1 MLGAILTRLADG
13 RFHSGEALGEAL
25 GVSRAAIW
33 KALKRLEEQGY
44 PLQRV
49 RGKGYRVPRGACL
62 LDPEAIRVQL
72 PAALAARLR
81 QCLIDGEPEARISR
95 RLATIALGAPVDG
108 VLDVWRRP
116 QESEALHDALAE
128 LGLGSHQR
136 DRLLS
141 AVCMP

>member
-13 RFHSGEALGEAL
+13 RFHSGEALGETL

-62 LDPEAIRVQL
+62 LDAAAIRSLL
-72 PAALAARLR
+72 PA
-81 QCLIDGEPEARISR
+81 
-95 RLATIALGAPVDG
+95 V
-108 VLDVWRRP
+108 
-116 QESEALHDALAE
+116 LAE
-128 LGLGSHQR
+128 RWEGHLHQPSGPGCAAPP
-136 DRLLS
+136 DR
-141 AVCMP
+141 AG